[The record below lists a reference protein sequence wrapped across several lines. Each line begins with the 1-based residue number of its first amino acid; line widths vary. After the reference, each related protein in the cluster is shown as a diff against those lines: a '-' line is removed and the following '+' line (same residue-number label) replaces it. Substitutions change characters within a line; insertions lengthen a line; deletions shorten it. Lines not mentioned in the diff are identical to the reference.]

1 MTTPAPS
8 SLLTIADVAKR
19 LKVAEIT
26 VRRWIKYGEIIAHKI
41 GRQWRISETDLD
53 VFLHMR
59 RGLNLMNSDDH

>member
-8 SLLTIADVAKR
+8 SLLTIPDVAER

-41 GRQWRISETDLD
+41 GHQWRISEADLEL
-53 VFLHMR
+53 FLRTR

>member
-26 VRRWIKYGEIIAHKI
+26 VRRWIKYREIIAHKI

-53 VFLHMR
+53 VFLRMR